1 MCDAA
6 WETNRTEQKAID
18 NLFLL
23 LCQVLLQGVYQSCE
37 NEHLKECLQQ
47 IQEDPVTSLSAEKL
61 QRDVGEGDACFLNLD
76 GKTSVF

>member
-6 WETNRTEQKAID
+6 GKQTGQSN
-18 NLFLL
+18 NLFVL
-23 LCQVLLQGVYQSCE
+23 LCQVLLQEVYQNCE

-47 IQEDPVTSLSAEKL
+47 LQEDPVTSLSAEQL
-61 QRDVGEGDACFLNLD
+61 QRDVGEGDACFLKLE